1 MTIFKFCLNKV
12 PQQPRLVTRLQGV
25 NTSPKVL
32 KFDSKKQRI
41 VWQRKED
48 VALVQFVALHKD
60 LQPTKSEWPSLNP
73 RSKYRKHAADY
84 IKQTAGTSYLREGWS
99 VL

>member
-1 MTIFKFCLNKV
+1 M
-12 PQQPRLVTRLQGV
+12 

-41 VWQRKED
+41 IWQRKED

-60 LQPTKSEWPSLNP
+60 LQPTNIAWPSLNP
-73 RSKYRKHAADY
+73 KAGYWKEAAEY
-84 IKQTAGTSYLREGWS
+84 VKQTAKTSYLREGQ
-99 VL
+99 